1 MDFLGFRYSSSKL
14 QMIHT
19 FNFLERKKGQKTW
32 GTNRWPSFFFLW
44 VKPTLTSLSLQ
55 GSSRRQKISEEARP
69 GLPDTQE
76 DFTVE
81 AGVSLEKS
89 LPLHILHFRDKSI
102 KSPQI
107 FIEIQVKP
115 RLLPTKPWPGS
126 VLESGLQ
133 TELGS
138 YIHVPFL
145 ASYFSNMPPKITILA
160 ARD

>member
-1 MDFLGFRYSSSKL
+1 M
-14 QMIHT
+14 
-19 FNFLERKKGQKTW
+19 
-32 GTNRWPSFFFLW
+32 TN
-44 VKPTLTSLSLQ
+44 LSLQ

-81 AGVSLEKS
+81 AGVPLEKS
-89 LPLHILHFRDKSI
+89 LPLHILHFGDKLI

-107 FIEIQVKP
+107 FLEIQVKP
-115 RLLPTKPWPGS
+115 RSLPTKPWPGS

-145 ASYFSNMPPKITILA
+145 AGYFSNMLPKLPF
-160 ARD
+160 